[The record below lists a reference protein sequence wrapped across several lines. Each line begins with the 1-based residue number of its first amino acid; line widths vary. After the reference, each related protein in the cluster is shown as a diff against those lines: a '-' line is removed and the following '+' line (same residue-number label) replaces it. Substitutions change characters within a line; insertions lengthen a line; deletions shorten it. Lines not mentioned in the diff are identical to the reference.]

1 MGDLFERFQR
11 KQEYLI
17 CIDSDGCAMDTMDIK
32 HFKCFGP
39 CMVKEWGLE
48 QWEEELLKRWNE
60 VNLYSM
66 TRGINRFKALGIVL
80 HKASGMYRPIDG
92 IDAFVRWC
100 ETAPEL
106 SNEALSQM
114 ETDGAH
120 VCFQKALS
128 WSKAVNAAI
137 ERLPEGVKKPYEGV
151 AEGIRTAHQKA
162 DIAIVSSAN
171 KQAVVEE
178 WERCGILP
186 FTDIVLTQT
195 EGSKAYCISR
205 LLEAG
210 YEKDR
215 VLMIG
220 DAPGDHQAAVQN
232 GVCFYPILVKKESQ
246 SWKQFR
252 EEALERFLNDSYR
265 GGYERQCITDFERNL
280 GKGENNMS
288 RTGFFR
294 NIRKSRF

>member
-1 MGDLFERFQR
+1 MGDLFESFQR
-11 KQEYLI
+11 KREYLI

-32 HFKCFGP
+32 HFQCFGP
-39 CMVKEWGLE
+39 CMVREWGLE
-48 QWEEELLKRWNE
+48 QWEEALLERWNE

-66 TRGINRFKALGIVL
+66 TRGINRFKALAIVL
-80 HKASGMYRPIDG
+80 HEASGKYRSIDG
-92 IDAFVRWC
+92 IDAFVRCC

-106 SNEALSQM
+106 SGEALSKM
-114 ETDGAH
+114 ETDEAH

-137 ERLPEGVKKPYEGV
+137 GGLPEEAKKPYEGV
-151 AEGIRTAHQKA
+151 AEGIRAAHEKA

-178 WERCGILP
+178 WERCGLLP
-186 FTDIVLTQT
+186 FSDIVLTQT

-210 YEKDR
+210 YERDH

-220 DAPGDHQAAVQN
+220 DAPGDHQAAGQN
-232 GVCFYPILVKKESQ
+232 GVCYYPILVKREAQ
-246 SWKQFR
+246 SWRQFR
-252 EEALERFLNDSYR
+252 EEALERFLNGSYR
-265 GGYERQCITDFERNL
+265 GGYENQCAADFEKNL
-280 GKGENNMS
+280 GKGDNN
-288 RTGFFR
+288 G
-294 NIRKSRF
+294 